1 MSGSSAVVEWST
13 DSEAFQQ
20 LAESYRYQ
28 LQVHCY
34 RMLGSLHEAEDL
46 VQETFLRAWRA
57 RERFEGRA
65 SVRNW
70 LYRIAT
76 NACLNAIAARG
87 NARRILPDAYG
98 PPSNEPLHD
107 PRPEDA
113 DIPWLGPYPDSA
125 LNDIADATPG
135 PESRYELRESVHL
148 AFVAAIQQLPARQ
161 RAVLLLRDVLGWS
174 ANETAQ
180 LLDASVASV
189 NSALQRARATL
200 EHQSESLELATR
212 STTDAAQREL
222 VARYLQTW
230 ESSDMAGFAALLK
243 EDAILRMPPHRQWY
257 RGREAIQTFFT
268 SIRQRRPRSGSP
280 VLLTGANLQPA
291 FAHYTLADDGA
302 SFRAQTI
309 QMATL
314 DGGRIAVLT
323 AFVDP
328 RLFPK
333 FGLPL
338 TLPLARTAT

>member
-1 MSGSSAVVEWST
+1 MIGSGAVIEWST
-13 DSEAFQQ
+13 DSEAFQR
-20 LAESYRYQ
+20 LAESHRYQ

-57 RERFEGRA
+57 RERFEGRS

-98 PPSNEPLHD
+98 PPSTEPLRE

-125 LNDIADATPG
+125 LNEIADVTPG
-135 PESRYELRESVHL
+135 PESRYELRESVQL
-148 AFVAAIQQLPARQ
+148 AFIAAIQQLPARQ

-174 ANETAQ
+174 ASETAQ
-180 LLDASVASV
+180 LVDASVASV

-200 EHQSESLELATR
+200 EQHADGLELGA
-212 STTDAAQREL
+212 SPTTDAAQREL
-222 VARYLQTW
+222 VERYLQTW

-243 EDAILRMPPHRQWY
+243 EDAILRMPPHSQWY

-268 SIRQRRPRSGSP
+268 AVRQRRPHAGTP
-280 VLLTGANLQPA
+280 VRLTGANLQIA
-291 FAHYTLADDGA
+291 FAHYTLADDAG

-309 QMATL
+309 QMVTL
-314 DGGRIAVLT
+314 DRGQIAVLT
-323 AFVDP
+323 AFLDP

-338 TLPLARTAT
+338 TLSV